1 MPKIAPIGFALVLGL
16 LAGCSSRPSLSNA
29 GPEPPHKGNL
39 LLIPASKTYLEI
51 VQKKVASPKE
61 PVDGE
66 VTFYFLKEDGTTPVS
81 PAPTGGTLTVGKKT
95 ITLKP
100 QGDGL
105 ATPSGPPLFAKSE
118 GVDGTLSVELDGK
131 SVNIPLG
138 VR

>member
-1 MPKIAPIGFALVLGL
+1 MPKIAPIGLALLLGL
-16 LAGCSSRPSLSNA
+16 PAGCGSRPSLTDP
-29 GPEPPHKGNL
+29 GPGPPHKGSL
-39 LLIPASKTYLEI
+39 QGIPGTKTYLEI

-66 VTFYFLKEDGTTPVS
+66 VTFYFLQEDARTPMS

-105 ATPSGPPLFAKSE
+105 ATPSGPPLFARSE
-118 GVDGTLSVELDGK
+118 GVDGMLSVELDGK
-131 SVNIPLG
+131 PVEIPLG

>member
-1 MPKIAPIGFALVLGL
+1 MPKIAPIGLALLLGL
-16 LAGCSSRPSLSNA
+16 LAGCSGRPSLSDP
-29 GPEPPHKGNL
+29 GPEPPHKGTL
-39 LLIPASKTYLEI
+39 QSIPGTKAVVEI
-51 VQKKVASPKE
+51 VQKKVASPRE

-66 VTFYFLKEDGTTPVS
+66 VTFSFLQPDGTTPVS
-81 PAPTGGTLTVGKKT
+81 PAPSSGTLTVGKKT

-105 ATPSGPPLFAKSE
+105 ATPSGPPLFARSG

>member
-1 MPKIAPIGFALVLGL
+1 MPKIAPIGFALLLGL
-16 LAGCSSRPSLSNA
+16 LAGCSSRPSLSDS

-39 LLIPASKTYLEI
+39 QLIPSSKTYVEI

-66 VTFYFLKEDGTTPVS
+66 VSFYFLKEDGTTPVS
-81 PAPTGGTLTVGKKT
+81 PAPTSGTLTVGKMT

-105 ATPSGPPLFAKSE
+105 ATPSGPPLFPKGE
-118 GVDGTLSVELDGK
+118 GVDGMLSVELDGK
-131 SVNIPLG
+131 PMNIPLG